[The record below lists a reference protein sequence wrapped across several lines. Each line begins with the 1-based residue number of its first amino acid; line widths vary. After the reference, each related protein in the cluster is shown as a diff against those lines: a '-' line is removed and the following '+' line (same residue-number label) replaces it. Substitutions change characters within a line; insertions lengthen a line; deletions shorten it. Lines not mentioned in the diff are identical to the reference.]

1 MRKHNGMRPQDIV
14 ILLKIIALGNKPWQ
28 NKDLAQSLFISSS
41 EISEGLN
48 RNEMAGLIDHKK
60 KRVNREPLMEFLE
73 HGLHYVFP
81 QYPGSMVNG
90 MPTAHCH
97 PFMKQYFTSEL
108 QYVWADA
115 INGEERGLS
124 IEPLYQGQVKAAHQ
138 DAQLYK
144 FLALIDVIRVGR
156 VREIDIAINELK
168 KDILY
173 EPSPEH
179 NTH

>member
-14 ILLKIIALGNKPWQ
+14 ILLKIIALGNQSWQ

-41 EISEGLN
+41 EISEALN
-48 RNEMAGLIDHKK
+48 RNEMSGLIDHKK
-60 KRVNREPLMEFLE
+60 KRVNRQPLMEFLE

-81 QYPGSMVNG
+81 QHPGSMVNG

-97 PFMKQYFTSEL
+97 PYMKQYFDADL
-108 QYVWADA
+108 QYVWADS

-124 IEPLYQGQVKAAHQ
+124 IEPLYPGQVKAARL

-156 VREIDIAINELK
+156 VREIDIAKNELK

-173 EPSPEH
+173 ELSSEY